1 MSNIASVRK
10 LTTDAKSSCKGIVN
24 KNSKEIKNITK
35 TIKYN
40 ETEAISAVN
49 ICANRR
55 KEELQG
61 KIDEVETLVLRM
73 EAKSTIPSDCLNEV
87 NKTVQKLRNEIKN
100 RYDTFEETT
109 NDTIDAQK

>member
-61 KIDEVETLVLRM
+61 KIDEVETQWRVKL
-73 EAKSTIPSDCLNEV
+73 AKNW
-87 NKTVQKLRNEIKN
+87 
-100 RYDTFEETT
+100 
-109 NDTIDAQK
+109 A